1 MVASSLNLSLTVA
14 HAVSFLTR
22 PLIVSYPADV
32 ITRLQLSLEAN
43 LSALYAP
50 TWLVKDPSRG
60 SHSRS
65 LSLSPHCLPP
75 RPIYSACIAAGIQW
89 FDWISLLGNQEFE
102 LLVSPGC
109 VSVRYRQE
117 PSDGKLFLVWSDR
130 PTSPSA
136 GAAKL
141 RPGPIDVQTR
151 SKTLAQQLLED
162 DLEVDDEVFAMIS
175 DEINAPTWTTP
186 VDVHFSK
193 SSRPLS
199 PFYHSRCSSRSS
211 NSSSGSSYTSSQSS
225 LTSFSSASTSPP
237 QGRKQFRRERARPF
251 HVFVDTSKIEVT
263 PYDGGRTTVLTGGVM
278 LGAAHGQRSKK
289 PKTIGD
295 W

>member
-1 MVASSLNLSLTVA
+1 MVASSNLSLTVA

-43 LSALYAP
+43 LTALYAP
-50 TWLVKDPSRG
+50 TWLVKDPSH
-60 SHSRS
+60 HSRS

-75 RPIYSACIAAGIQW
+75 RPIYSASIAAGIQW
-89 FDWISLLGNQEFE
+89 FNWISLLGNQEFE
-102 LLVSPGC
+102 LFVSPGC
-109 VSVRYRQE
+109 VAIRYKQE
-117 PSDGKLFLVWSDR
+117 PSDGKLFLVWSDQS
-130 PTSPSA
+130 TSPSA
-136 GAAKL
+136 GAAKP

-162 DLEVDDEVFAMIS
+162 DLEVDDEVFAMIA
-175 DEINAPTWTTP
+175 DEINAPTWKTP
-186 VDVHFSK
+186 VDVRFSEA
-193 SSRPLS
+193 SRPLS
-199 PFYHSRCSSRSS
+199 PVFYSRCSSRSS

-225 LTSFSSASTSPP
+225 LTSLSSVSTSPS
-237 QGRKQFRRERARPF
+237 QGHKQFRRERTRPF
-251 HVFVDTSKIEVT
+251 RVFVDTSKNEVT

-278 LGAAHGQRSKK
+278 LGAAQSQRTKK
-289 PKTIGD
+289 PKTVGD